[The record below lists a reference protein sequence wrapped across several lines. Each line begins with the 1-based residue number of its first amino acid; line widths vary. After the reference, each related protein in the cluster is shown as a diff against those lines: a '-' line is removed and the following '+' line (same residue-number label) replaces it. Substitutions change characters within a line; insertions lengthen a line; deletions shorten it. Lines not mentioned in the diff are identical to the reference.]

1 MALQADSMS
10 GVARTDAIVRPVR
23 VLLVAPS
30 MDMVGGQS
38 IQAQRLLMAL
48 NGSDVIAG
56 DFLPVNPRLP
66 GALSLLQKVKYV
78 RTVVTSLAY
87 FFALLRE
94 VRRYDVIHAFS
105 ASYWSY
111 LLAPLPAMLVARLYG
126 KPTVLNYRS
135 GEALDHLTNWRSAV
149 PTIRRYATSVVTPS
163 GYLVDVFSRFGILAR
178 TIPNF
183 VDLGRFR
190 YRVRKAPAP
199 KFFSNR
205 NHEAHYNVATVLT
218 AFYRIQGEY
227 PDATIVVAGDGPLR
241 GDLECLARDLGINAV
256 FTGRVGQAEMAEL
269 YDQADVYLNAP
280 LIDNMPGS
288 ILEAFACGLP
298 VVTTNAGGIPW
309 IVRDGENG
317 LMVEAG
323 DKDATADALAS
334 AAIRLLREPA
344 LATCIA
350 ESARAELERRY
361 TWPVVKRQWEQLYL
375 ELYRM
380 SKGQSA
386 SDARMK
392 DSEAVDGST

>member
-1 MALQADSMS
+1 MS
-10 GVARTDAIVRPVR
+10 GDASTDAIVRPVR

-38 IQAQRLLMAL
+38 IQAQRLLKAL
-48 NGSDVIAG
+48 HESSVVAAG
-56 DFLPVNPRLP
+56 FLPVNPRLP

-87 FFALLRE
+87 FYTLLRD
-94 VRRYDVIHAFS
+94 VRKYDVIHAFS

-111 LLAPLPAMLVARLYG
+111 LLAPFPAMFVARLCG
-126 KPTVLNYRS
+126 KPAALNYRS
-135 GEALDHLTNWRSAV
+135 GEALDHLTNWRTAV
-149 PTIRRYATSVVTPS
+149 RTIRRYATSVVTPS
-163 GYLVDVFSRFGILAR
+163 GYLVDVFSRFGIPAR
-178 TIPNF
+178 AIPNF
-183 VDLGRFR
+183 VDLERFR
-190 YRVRKAPAP
+190 YRAREATTP
-199 KFFSNR
+199 KFFCNR
-205 NHEAHYNVATVLT
+205 NHEAHYNVATVLR
-218 AFYRIQGEY
+218 AFRRIQREY
-227 PDATIVVAGDGPLR
+227 PDATIVIAGDGPLR
-241 GDLECLARDLGINAV
+241 GDLEYLARDLGINAV

-323 DKDATADALAS
+323 DTDATADALAS
-334 AAIRLLREPA
+334 AAIRLLREPS
-344 LATCIA
+344 LATRIA
-350 ESARAELERRY
+350 ESARTELERRY
-361 TWPVVKRQWEQLYL
+361 IWPVVKRQWEQLYR

-386 SDARMK
+386 GVVRMK
-392 DSEAVDGST
+392 DSETVDGSA